1 MKNILIIIILSIL
14 ISSCGA
20 RKVNIDKLSIK
31 KDSTSITNI
40 AVVTDIEKTST
51 DSTNI
56 KTQVETDEI
65 TLTPIDTCKE
75 MVVDGKK
82 YKNVIIRRKKSKDNS
97 LYTNSKKESETQRK
111 DSVVS
116 INVVKKE
123 TTDGKS
129 KNIDKKES
137 IVGNIIVYSLLLLF
151 WIIVILFIR
160 KTYKEYVA

>member
-20 RKVNIDKLSIK
+20 RKVNINKLSIK

-82 YKNVIIRRKKSKDNS
+82 YKNVVIRHKKYKDNS
-97 LYTNSKKESETQRK
+97 LYTNSKRESETQRK

-116 INVVKKE
+116 VNVVKKE
-123 TTDGKS
+123 TTDGRS
-129 KNIDKKES
+129 KNIDKKEN

-160 KTYKEYVA
+160 KTYKEYIA

>member
-1 MKNILIIIILSIL
+1 MKNILIIIVLSIL

-20 RKVNIDKLSIK
+20 RKVNIDKLFIK

-40 AVVTDIEKTST
+40 AVVTDIEKIST

-56 KTQVETDEI
+56 KTQIETDEI

-82 YKNVIIRRKKSKDNS
+82 YKNVVIRRKKSKYNS

-116 INVVKKE
+116 VNVAKKE
-123 TTDGKS
+123 TTDGRS

>member
-1 MKNILIIIILSIL
+1 MKNILIIILSIL

-40 AVVTDIEKTST
+40 AVVTDIKKISIDT
-51 DSTNI
+51 TNI
-56 KTQVETDEI
+56 KTQIETDEI

-82 YKNVIIRRKKSKDNS
+82 YKNVVIRHKKSKDNS

-116 INVVKKE
+116 VNVVKKE
-123 TTDGKS
+123 TTDGRS